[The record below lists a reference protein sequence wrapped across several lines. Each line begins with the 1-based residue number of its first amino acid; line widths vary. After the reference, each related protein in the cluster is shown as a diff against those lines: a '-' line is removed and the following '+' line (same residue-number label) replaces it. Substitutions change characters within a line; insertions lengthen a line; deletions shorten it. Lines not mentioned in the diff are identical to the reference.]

1 MKKKNKIA
9 LYTKNVPLKSM
20 APNFSNPA
28 FDSILSYNKKLFVY
42 WCWQT
47 YMVSYAVAK
56 VWLRKLELVE
66 KYYCEHYQTIE
77 LFGVSKTE
85 IDSILG
91 MLRFDDNYQSLVREQ
106 KIDECLPIFIRF
118 VVET

>member
-1 MKKKNKIA
+1 MNKKAI
-9 LYTKNVPLKSM
+9 YIKNVPLKNM
-20 APNFSNPA
+20 TPNFSNPA
-28 FDSILSYNKKLFVY
+28 FDSIPSFNKKLFVY

-47 YMVSYAVAK
+47 YMVSYAAAK

-66 KYYCEHYQTIE
+66 RYYCEHYQTIE
-77 LFGVSKTE
+77 MFDASKIE
-85 IDSILG
+85 IDSIFG
-91 MLRFDDNYQSLVREQ
+91 MLRFDDDYQCLVRDQ